1 MKHLFI
7 IFFVFFFLFLLMGA
21 GANLLPAEIP
31 YGTGTWDAASLG
43 NHRIVV
49 QVSERA
55 DAVAVHVS
63 WRRRDYEPHKKN
75 IFVLDAKTGKR
86 ILNLFPVNINR
97 EFGNLV
103 FQPRTVPGEYYIYYL
118 PHTLTG
124 SKHYPNVCYLA
135 PEQTAEKEWLQKHH
149 FTSTALAKKKWKLL
163 KQAKVK
169 EIQSIDEFNSFY
181 PMEIIATKREVENLL
196 SKHWDKSYLLF
207 PEDRIHPIRM
217 TADLP
222 YKWIKT
228 GVQTLF
234 EGEAARGEF
243 YPFQIGLYTIKTSI
257 KDMEARFTDLKSKG
271 GKAAIPADALR
282 CFNLG
287 GIDWTGK
294 KFKKQCPVEKGKIQP
309 LWFGV
314 QVPKDLLP
322 GQYEGEVAIAP
333 YGMEAQTVK
342 LRLKV
347 NKKVLED
354 AGDSEPWRHSRLRWL
369 DSQIASDY
377 KIIPPFTNMRIG
389 RRDKGT
395 LIACLGRN
403 LIIDKTGFPISIR
416 SLFAPEVTH
425 IREDGDREILASP
438 ITLIVEDSNH
448 KILSW
453 EAKGFTITGRSSG
466 AVGWKAQNTTA
477 SGALCMELNGQM
489 EMDGVIEFKIIL
501 RASKS
506 LKVNDIRLEIPIVKE
521 VARYMMGLGLKGG
534 YCPTGYKWKW
544 DVKKNQDS
552 AWLGDVNAGLQYS
565 LRGANYSRPLN
576 TNFYQLK
583 PLNMPA
589 SWYNDG
595 KGGTD
600 IFEKGTDT
608 VLVNAYSG
616 ERTLKTGEELHF
628 NFNLLITPFKP
639 LDTAGQ
645 WNHRFYHRFK
655 PLKEIAAFGAN
666 TVNVHHATE
675 INPFINYPFLRPA
688 EMKAY
693 IDKAHK
699 MGMKVKIY
707 YTVRELSNFA
717 PELFALR
724 SLGDE
729 VLSYG
734 PGGGFGWLQEHL
746 GDNYI
751 AGWLVPKYK
760 DAAVINSGVSR
771 WHNYYLEGLD
781 WLVKNVGIDGLYID
795 DVAFGRTVMKRVRKI
810 LDHGRKGALIDLH
823 SANQFNPR
831 DGFANSANL
840 YLEHFPFINRLWFG
854 EYFDYNSQPDFWL
867 IEVSGIPFGL
877 MGEML
882 QDGGNPWRGMIF
894 GMTNRLPWA
903 GDPTPLWK
911 AWDDFGIKECRMI
924 GYWSPNCPVKTDRKD
939 VLATAYVKKGEKTMV
954 AVASWTKEEVKCKL
968 NIDWDALG
976 LDARKAKMAAPAIKS
991 FQPAAVF
998 NPKEKIPIPQ
1008 GKGWLLIIEETR

>member
-7 IFFVFFFLFLLMGA
+7 TFHVFFFLFLLMGVSL
-21 GANLLPAEIP
+21 NLLSREIP
-31 YGTGTWDAASLG
+31 YATGTWDAALLG
-43 NHRIVV
+43 NHRAVV
-49 QVSERA
+49 QVSEPV
-55 DAVAVHVS
+55 DAAAVHIS
-63 WRRRDYEPHKKN
+63 WRRRDDDPHKKD
-75 IFVLDAKTGKR
+75 IIVLDAETGKR
-86 ILNLFPVNINR
+86 VLNVYLVEINR
-97 EFGNLV
+97 EFGELV
-103 FQPRTVPGEYYIYYL
+103 FQPQTIPGTYYIYYM
-118 PHTLTG
+118 PHTSTG
-124 SKHYPNVCYLA
+124 SRHYPTVRYLE
-135 PEQTAEKEWLQKHH
+135 PEPTAATEWLQKHRL
-149 FTSTALAKKKWKLL
+149 TSAASAQEKWKRLE
-163 KQAKVK
+163 QAKVF
-169 EIQSIDEFNSFY
+169 EIQSIDAFNSFY
-181 PMEIIATKREVENLL
+181 PMEIIAARREVENLL
-196 SKHWDKSYLLF
+196 SKHPGKSYLLF
-207 PEDRIHPIRM
+207 PEDRTHPIRM

-234 EGEAARGEF
+234 KGEAARGEF
-243 YPFQIGLYTIKTSI
+243 YTFQIGLYAVKTSI
-257 KDMEARFTDLKSKG
+257 KDIAVRFTDLESKDS
-271 GKAAIPADALR
+271 KAAIPASAIR

-294 KFKKQCPVEKGKIQP
+294 PFKKQCPVKKGEIQP
-309 LWFGV
+309 LWFGL
-314 QVPKDLLP
+314 QVPGDLLP
-322 GQYEGEVAIAP
+322 GQYEGEVAVAP
-333 YGMEAQTVK
+333 YGMEVQTVK

-347 NKKVLED
+347 NKEVLED

-369 DSQIASDY
+369 DSRAASDE
-377 KIIPPFTNMRIG
+377 KIVPPFTNMRIG
-389 RRDKGT
+389 RRDEGT
-395 LIACLGRN
+395 LIACLGRI
-403 LIIDKTGFPISIR
+403 LTIDKTGFPISIR

-425 IREDGDREILASP
+425 IQEGSGREILVSP
-438 ITLIVEDSNH
+438 VTLIVEDSNH
-448 KILSW
+448 TVLSW
-453 EAKGFTITGRSSG
+453 ETNEFTITRRSPG
-466 AVGWKAQNTTA
+466 AVGWKAQHTAA
-477 SGALCMELNGQM
+477 SGVLFMDLKGQM
-489 EMDGVIEFKIIL
+489 EMDGFIQFKIAL
-501 RASKS
+501 RASRPF
-506 LKVNDIRLEIPIVKE
+506 KVSDIRLEIPIVKA

-534 YCPTGYKWKW
+534 FRPAGYKWKW
-544 DVKKNQDS
+544 NVKKNQDS

-583 PLNMPA
+583 PLNMPV

-616 ERTLKTGEELHF
+616 ERTLKAGEELHF
-628 NFNLLITPFKP
+628 DFNLLITPFKP

-655 PLKEIAAFGAN
+655 PLKEIAATGAN
-666 TVNVHHATE
+666 TVNVHHATG
-675 INPFINYPFLRPA
+675 INPFINYPFLRPG

-693 IDKAHK
+693 IDEAHR

-729 VLSYG
+729 ILSYG
-734 PGGGFGWLQEHL
+734 PGGGFAWLQEHL
-746 GDNYI
+746 GGNYI

-781 WLVKNVGIDGLYID
+781 WLVKHIGIDGLYID
-795 DVAFGRTVMKRVRKI
+795 DVAFDRTVMKRVRKI
-810 LDHGRKGALIDLH
+810 LDRGRKGALIDLH

-840 YLEHFPFINRLWFG
+840 YLEHFPYINRLWFG
-854 EYFDYNSQPDFWL
+854 EYFDYNSPPEFWL
-867 IEVSGIPFGL
+867 VEVSGIPFGL

-882 QDGGNPWRGMIF
+882 QDGGNPWRGMIY

-903 GDPTPLWK
+903 GDPTPIWK
-911 AWDDFGIKECRMI
+911 AWDDFGIKESRMI
-924 GYWSPNCPVKTDRKD
+924 GCWSPHCPVKTDHKD
-939 VLATAYVKKGEKTMV
+939 ILATAYVKKGEKTM
-954 AVASWTKEEVKCKL
+954 AAIASWAKEDVKCKIS
-968 NIDWDALG
+968 IDWKFLG
-976 LDARKAKMAAPAIKS
+976 LDAKKARLTAPAVKD

-998 NPKEKIPIPQ
+998 NPHAAIPIPQ
-1008 GKGWLLIIEETR
+1008 GKGWLLIIDNI